1 MRRGEPK
8 KRGVRRGLALL
19 LLAWPCQA
27 MSCGGPAGG
36 SVAMTYDGHKF
47 TVTDVGRQSVNV
59 VFTAYN
65 MTYNLQLTP
74 GQSASPR
81 SPGMFGQS
89 MSGYQSCFATPAA
102 YR

>member
-1 MRRGEPK
+1 M
-8 KRGVRRGLALL
+8 KRGIGRGLAVLV
-19 LLAWPCQA
+19 LAWPCQA
-27 MSCGGPAGG
+27 LSCGGPAGG
-36 SVAMTYDGHKF
+36 SVAIAYDGQKF

-65 MTYNLQLTP
+65 ATYNLQLAP

-81 SPGMFGQS
+81 SSGMFGQS
-89 MSGYQSCFATPAA
+89 MSGYQSCFATTVV